1 LDYQYWLEFGA
12 LGVACVSLGLTYL
25 RTARM
30 QGSERQRVRA
40 LEDAIVKLATA
51 ESVAAL
57 ASRLDA
63 LEGEV
68 KLVATTLTKVA
79 VIDVKLDGLDRLV
92 TRELDAIMHALRGLE
107 SRHVEGQVGSPRG
120 RRAASG

>member
-1 LDYQYWLEFGA
+1 MDYQSWLEFGA
-12 LGVACVSLGLTYL
+12 LGVACASLGLTYL

-30 QGSERQRVRA
+30 QGGERQRVRA

-68 KLVATTLTKVA
+68 KLVATTLTRVA

-92 TRELDAIMHALRGLE
+92 TRELDAIMNALRGLE
-107 SRHVEGQVGSPRG
+107 RRHAEGQVAPRG
-120 RRAASG
+120 RRAATG

>member
-1 LDYQYWLEFGA
+1 VTDFQSWLEFAA
-12 LGVACVSLGLTYL
+12 LGVACASLGMTYL

-30 QGSERQRVRA
+30 QGSERQRIRA
-40 LEDAIVKLATA
+40 LEDAFLKLATA

-68 KLVATTLTKVA
+68 KLVATALTKVA
-79 VIDVKLDGLDRLV
+79 VIEVKLDGLDRLMMRE
-92 TRELDAIMHALRGLE
+92 TESIRFALRELQGHAR
-107 SRHVEGQVGSPRG
+107 SRSTVNAFDET
-120 RRAASG
+120 